1 MPYTETFAV
10 DAPDRAEID
19 TLPGLTLLEFG
30 VDWCP
35 HCQAVQAP
43 LRGQLEK
50 LPEIRH
56 LKIEDGP
63 GRRLGRSYR
72 VKLWPTLILLRD
84 GLEVGRAVRPSEA
97 ELAAL
102 ILRS

>member
-1 MPYTETFAV
+1 MPYAAHFTV
-10 DAPDRAEID
+10 DVPDRAIID

-35 HCQAVQAP
+35 HCQAAQGL

-50 LPEIRH
+50 LPEITH

-72 VKLWPTLILLRD
+72 VKRWPTLILLRD
-84 GLEVGRAVRPSEA
+84 GLEVGRAVRPTEA
-97 ELAAL
+97 ELVDL
-102 ILRS
+102 LS

>member
-1 MPYTETFAV
+1 MPYTETFTV

-19 TLPGLTLLEFG
+19 ALPGLTLIEFG

-35 HCQAVQAP
+35 HCQAAQTL

-50 LPEIRH
+50 SPEIRH

-84 GLEVGRAVRPSEA
+84 GVEVGRVVRPSES

-102 ILRS
+102 IQRQ

>member
-1 MPYTETFAV
+1 MPYSENFTV

-19 TLPGLTLLEFG
+19 TLPGLSLIEFG

-35 HCQAVQAP
+35 HCQAAQAL

-72 VKLWPTLILLRD
+72 VKRWPTLILLRD
-84 GLEVGRAVRPSEA
+84 GVEVGRAVRPTAA
-97 ELAAL
+97 ELASL
-102 ILRS
+102 LS

>member
-1 MPYTETFAV
+1 MPYAVHFTV
-10 DAPDRAEID
+10 DAPDRAIID

-35 HCQAVQAP
+35 HCQAAQGL

-50 LPEIRH
+50 LPEITH

-72 VKLWPTLILLRD
+72 VKRWPTLILLRD
-84 GLEVGRAVRPSEA
+84 GVEVGRAVRPTAA
-97 ELAAL
+97 ELESL
-102 ILRS
+102 LS